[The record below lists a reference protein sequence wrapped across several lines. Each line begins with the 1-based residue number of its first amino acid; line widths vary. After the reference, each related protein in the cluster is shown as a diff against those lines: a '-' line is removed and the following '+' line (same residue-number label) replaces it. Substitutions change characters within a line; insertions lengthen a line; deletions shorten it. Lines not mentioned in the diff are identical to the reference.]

1 MQFLILCVKCNFS
14 GHNKE
19 EETEEETET
28 EEVEETKFKIWT
40 KSVYSDLRVFC
51 FSDHFPLLLELFLLN
66 AKLVLHFHWSEIPLW
81 PTV

>member
-28 EEVEETKFKIWT
+28 EEVEETKFKI
-40 KSVYSDLRVFC
+40 
-51 FSDHFPLLLELFLLN
+51 
-66 AKLVLHFHWSEIPLW
+66 
-81 PTV
+81 